1 MILIAQNMFDLYIY
15 ILMVTT
21 YLHQIYK
28 GTSHSMCTENGII
41 GSCIEVILG
50 MKWKSLS
57 KDSLFK
63 DIEDIYT
70 TPLKKI
76 GFDQVNVCW
85 LLFFSKRK

>member
-1 MILIAQNMFDLYIY
+1 
-15 ILMVTT
+15 
-21 YLHQIYK
+21 
-28 GTSHSMCTENGII
+28 MCTENGII

-50 MKWKSLS
+50 MKWKSLT

-70 TPLKKI
+70 TLLKKI